1 MEYVLIVIIFWCF
14 IKAMLEDVRW
24 QRVHRYLWWISGA
37 AGLGLLFLHWEVFL
51 AVAGDLLFFAMAQFL
66 LFSKLYGRADCH
78 AFQVCSMVLG
88 AYGGSLKTY
97 LYHML
102 FTIVVLGLVQIFRR
116 NVDKKGDLKEPV
128 ALMPYL
134 MPIFFLMLTGLVTMN
149 R

>member
-1 MEYVLIVIIFWCF
+1 
-14 IKAMLEDVRW
+14 
-24 QRVHRYLWWISGA
+24 
-37 AGLGLLFLHWEVFL
+37 
-51 AVAGDLLFFAMAQFL
+51 
-66 LFSKLYGRADCH
+66 
-78 AFQVCSMVLG
+78 MVLG

-102 FTIVVLGLVQIFRR
+102 FTIVVLGLVQIFKR

-134 MPIFFLMLTGLVTMN
+134 MPVFFLMLTGLVTMN